1 MKDEQMMDDMV
12 DNVGIMQGFMDILAE
27 DEAEDEN
34 MDETSAVMGRTPD
47 SPEILMNNL
56 RGDMRSV
63 DARRDELANIVGDS
77 AAQETPDAVLA
88 LLQPVLAQGGIGA
101 LPQMAPIAAGPQ
113 PPMMPPG
120 MPPLP
125 PGAPAEMM
133 PPPPQEGGIAGLPV
147 GGPPPMP
154 PPIQMRAGG
163 LVQRFSDGSDED
175 GVTRAEETSYLSGI
189 DVPEQLRQQA
199 RSELV
204 KLITSKPTAIPD
216 LKQLATEK
224 SNYLTELLGRDRGLT
239 DAQLLFSLGQRAFNY
254 AANVDDQGRPLRGGA
269 LARLAGATRT
279 LPSEI
284 GKYMSDINKEER
296 QIKLLGY
303 EAAEK
308 DIAARRAENL
318 KLLETQR
325 KSYIDIL
332 KAAGKSKTEA
342 GPFGSGLAGRSMDM
356 FVKYAPLYANNELD
370 PETERYFLAAVT
382 NYTQPTV
389 ERYKDP
395 DTDVMKEV
403 VRRNELPNF
412 VRTALKARGTAIPT
426 SGTAPVAAAGAP
438 TAVAPITGATQ
449 ADIPQEVAPIVQ
461 SATQSTMFDLAGTG
475 TGFVPVLVAGI
486 VRNIPLEVAG
496 RIKPEFQQGT
506 TMVENMRNRIVN
518 VLQENPRFAEGERKQ
533 ILGEL
538 NLGPRLLDNKK
549 SFINQITAL
558 DNVLDG
564 IEGKTREL
572 STTAEVGSDNRKAAN
587 KKLEEINFIR
597 GMIGVR
603 ARKIDNTEQWTAAP
617 PGEYLVFDPTRKIYV
632 LREKKRGQ

>member
-101 LPQMAPIAAGPQ
+101 LPQMAPMAAGPQ

-163 LVQRFSDGSDED
+163 LVQRFSNGSDED
-175 GVTRAEETSYLSGI
+175 GVTPAEETSYLSGI

-204 KLITSKPTAIPD
+204 KLATSKPTAIPD

-318 KLLETQR
+318 KLIESQR
-325 KSYIDIL
+325 KAFSDL
-332 KAAGKSKTEA
+332 VKGGGA
-342 GPFGSGLAGRSMDM
+342 SGLFGKGDWEWNVINKPGLIANWSVGKTSAEQDNLIDSAITSLEQPRVETRTDPVTKEPYSVTITPKLPSFLTDAIAARRQ
-356 FVKYAPLYANNELD
+356 FKTGAP
-370 PETERYFLAAVT
+370 AVT
-382 NYTQPTV
+382 PGVT
-389 ERYKDP
+389 P
-395 DTDVMKEV
+395 D
-403 VRRNELPNF
+403 
-412 VRTALKARGTAIPT
+412 
-426 SGTAPVAAAGAP
+426 AGAP
-438 TAVAPITGATQ
+438 TSARGPVVSAPVTPPTDLGSGVKTTPEAGEAPTRSIWSMSSDITGPANVIAGAIARTPGLGGTFPDVTQ
-449 ADIPQEVAPIVQ
+449 AQNLANQEVENLIEAFIKNDRAAVSEQDRLRKLYQVNARFWDDPAALRDRLVAIDEELLREIKLAEEQAYNKELPPDTRGKARNFLSSAQKFRSNLGVPIRVY
-461 SATQSTMFDLAGTG
+461 SKEEAERLPTG
-475 TGFVPVLVAGI
+475 TEILW
-486 VRNIPLEVAG
+486 
-496 RIKPEFQQGT
+496 QGKYP
-506 TMVENMRNRIVN
+506 MR
-518 VLQENPRFAEGERKQ
+518 K
-533 ILGEL
+533 
-538 NLGPRLLDNKK
+538 
-549 SFINQITAL
+549 
-558 DNVLDG
+558 
-564 IEGKTREL
+564 GK
-572 STTAEVGSDNRKAAN
+572 
-587 KKLEEINFIR
+587 
-597 GMIGVR
+597 
-603 ARKIDNTEQWTAAP
+603 
-617 PGEYLVFDPTRKIYV
+617 
-632 LREKKRGQ
+632 